1 MGVRVPP
8 SALIK
13 IKINLKIKKTKIT
26 TTESNINLILEKD
39 DYINQFEK
47 QLKDLKRKANLKG
60 FRPGMVPIQLLKN
73 LYGKGV
79 LLEEINKIV
88 SEKINN
94 YIKESKIK
102 IIGEPKPEKN
112 EIEKLDINN
121 LKNFIFDFKIGH
133 LSDFKLDSFKK
144 SQKFTLNTIKVDKKT
159 IQETIENLKTQYAD
173 VNNLKEVTSK
183 SSVYCEI
190 SFNDK
195 TKKGIL
201 DLEKLDKVESKKIIG
216 KKSDESILINLKKL
230 SKNNNDSLSQII
242 GESIELNKFPE
253 KVSIK
258 IDNIIERAPAK
269 INQSF
274 FDKIFGVGKIKNK
287 KEFENEIR
295 KSIEFNY
302 LKETEFFL
310 NKEIEKKILS
320 KNKIE
325 VPKKYVKEWVSN
337 NNDEETSKKL
347 LNEDFDSYCNQIR
360 WSYIVDEIID
370 SNKIKV
376 ENSEIEEMAKNQ
388 IQHQLMSSGMQNMN
402 KDIDKFVD
410 NYLRHNKGENYLK
423 IFNQLKS
430 NKVFNHIKEK
440 VTITKKSI
448 TFDKFKDIAKKI

>member
-1 MGVRVPP
+1 M
-8 SALIK
+8 
-13 IKINLKIKKTKIT
+13 KIKKTKIT

-121 LKNFIFDFKIGH
+121 LKNFIFDFKVGH

-195 TKKGIL
+195 TKKGLL

-410 NYLRHNKGENYLK
+410 NFLRHNKGENYLK

>member
-13 IKINLKIKKTKIT
+13 IKIKLKIKKTKIT
-26 TTESNINLILEKD
+26 TTESNINLVLEKD

-121 LKNFIFDFKIGH
+121 LKNFIFDFKVGH

-195 TKKGIL
+195 TKKGLL

>member
-13 IKINLKIKKTKIT
+13 TKINLKIRKTKIT

-39 DYINQFEK
+39 DYINQFDK
-47 QLKDLKRKANLKG
+47 KLKDLKKKANLKG

-121 LKNFIFDFKIGH
+121 LNNFIFDFKIGH
-133 LSDFKLDSFKK
+133 LSDFKLEAFKK
-144 SQKFTLNTIKVDKKT
+144 SQKFILNIIKVDKKT
-159 IQETIENLKTQYAD
+159 IDETINNLKIQYAD
-173 VNNLKEVTSK
+173 VNNLKEVTSN

-190 SFNDK
+190 SFNDQ
-195 TKKGIL
+195 TKKGLL
-201 DLEKLDKVESKKIIG
+201 DLENLDKNEAKKIIG
-216 KKSDESILINLKKL
+216 KKSEESIQINLKKL
-230 SKNNNDSLSQII
+230 SKNKQDSLSQII
-242 GESIELNKFPE
+242 GEPIELNKFPE
-253 KVSIK
+253 KVTIRIES
-258 IDNIIERAPAK
+258 IIERSPAK
-269 INQSF
+269 INQEF

-287 KEFENEIR
+287 KEFENEIK

-302 LKETEFFL
+302 LKETEFLL
-310 NKEIEKKILS
+310 NKEIEKNILT
-320 KNKIE
+320 KNKID
-325 VPKKYVKEWVSN
+325 VPNKYVKEWISN
-337 NNDEETSKKL
+337 NNDDETSKKL
-347 LNEDFDSYCNQIR
+347 LNEDFISYCNQIK

-370 SNKIKV
+370 SYKIKV

-388 IQHQLMSSGMQNMN
+388 IQHQLMSSGMQNMS